1 MGGNDRANL
10 KDDSHVSSDS
20 DVMIRL
26 SHVDKIYRLGE
37 IGYGTLRQD
46 LQSWIAKRRGLPDP
60 NSIIGREH
68 SQSGESFLALKDVNL
83 TVRERECLGVIGGN
97 GAGKSTMLKLISRV
111 TAPTAGEID
120 LYGRTTS
127 MLEVG
132 AGFHGEMTG
141 RENAY
146 LNGAIL
152 GMKKKDIDAV
162 LDQIVEFSEVGEFI
176 DTPVKRYSSGMYVR
190 LAFAVAAHLESEIVV
205 MDEVLAVGDVGFQRK
220 CIQKMLKAA
229 HEEDRTIL
237 YVSHNMTTVRELCDR
252 CVVLD
257 HGRIVYDGEVEKAIS
272 YYSEQLLQN
281 GAGQQDFTSYVRR
294 SSNLTGTCVVETI
307 TLVENTA
314 PMDGLIEFETTIR
327 AKEART
333 DVVIRL
339 IVSTPGGMIVGMT
352 FSNPFDLPEGRT
364 AVRVQFGVAPITTG
378 VYTCDVVVVEFRN
391 NTETRHDFISKALSF
406 RVEENLRYFGRH
418 WTSRAWGNVKL
429 APATATKVGGN
440 VVQKEW

>member
-1 MGGNDRANL
+1 MGGNDREDL
-10 KDDSHVSSDS
+10 KDDSHVSADS

-26 SHVDKIYRLGE
+26 SHVDKVYRLGE

-46 LQSWIAKRRGLPDP
+46 LQSWFAKRRGLPDP
-60 NSIIGREH
+60 NSKIGRERL
-68 SQSGESFLALKDVNL
+68 QSDESFLALNDVSL

-152 GMKKKDIDAV
+152 GMKKKEIDAV
-162 LDQIVEFSEVGEFI
+162 MDQIVDFSEVGEFI

-205 MDEVLAVGDVGFQRK
+205 MDEVLAVGDVSFQRK

-229 HEEDRTIL
+229 HEENRTIL
-237 YVSHNMTTVRELCDR
+237 YVSHNMNTVRDLCDR
-252 CVVLD
+252 CIVLD
-257 HGRIVYDGEVEKAIS
+257 QGRIVFDGEVEKAIS
-272 YYSEQLLQN
+272 QYTERLLQN
-281 GAGQQDFTSYVRR
+281 GGAQRDFTSYVRR
-294 SSNLTGTCVVETI
+294 NPNLTGICSIETI
-307 TLVENTA
+307 STSDNTA
-314 PMDGLIEFETTIR
+314 RMNGSFEFETTIR
-327 AKEART
+327 ATEARS
-333 DVVIRL
+333 DVSIRL
-339 IVSTPGGMIVGMT
+339 IVSTPTGMIVGMT
-352 FSNPFDLPEGRT
+352 FSEPFDLDQGRT
-364 AVRVQFGVAPITTG
+364 TLRVKFDVAPLTTG
-378 VYTCDVVVVEFRN
+378 VYACDVVVVEYRN
-391 NTETRHDFISKALSF
+391 NAETRHDFIGKAVSF
-406 RVEENLRYFGRH
+406 IVEENIRYFSRH
-418 WTSRAWGNVKL
+418 WASAAWGNVKL
-429 APATATKVGGN
+429 APITATKVGGN